1 MKRMGLGI
9 VYADYNRIF
18 INSNKYTYDNAKQ
31 AIAYELIFL
40 IFIELD
46 IFLIQ
51 FNQKMFSDLLTIF
64 LKMFILLSFG
74 IILLTLLVIVYGV
87 KKWKKLLP

>member
-40 IFIELD
+40 IIELD
-46 IFLIQ
+46 IFLIR
-51 FNQKMFSDLLTIF
+51 FNQKMFSDLLIIF
-64 LKMFILLSFG
+64 LKMSTLLSFG